1 MAASK
6 IPVWIK
12 QCLDQY
18 GNCACGRAITKKIG
32 KENLLQILEN
42 EGYPCELEILSDQKD
57 KSAYPKDGTYILT
70 LKNRQSLMVDE
81 DEDEEQILRLLYYK
95 FLIISSVN
103 ASVEAL
109 PPRSK
114 VNTFLSSNVLFNAF
128 RIFVATLS

>member
-1 MAASK
+1 MVASK

-32 KENLLQILEN
+32 KDNLLQILEN

-70 LKNRQSLMVDE
+70 LKNRQSLLADE
-81 DEDEEQILRLLYYK
+81 DEDDE
-95 FLIISSVN
+95 
-103 ASVEAL
+103 
-109 PPRSK
+109 
-114 VNTFLSSNVLFNAF
+114 
-128 RIFVATLS
+128 

>member
-32 KENLLQILEN
+32 KDNLLQILEN

-70 LKNRQSLMVDE
+70 LKC
-81 DEDEEQILRLLYYK
+81 IL
-95 FLIISSVN
+95 
-103 ASVEAL
+103 
-109 PPRSK
+109 
-114 VNTFLSSNVLFNAF
+114 
-128 RIFVATLS
+128 ATLTTNSGVSFLNRHIK

>member
-42 EGYPCELEILSDQKD
+42 EGDPCELQILSDQKD

-81 DEDEEQILRLLYYK
+81 DEDEEKILRLLYYK

-114 VNTFLSSNVLFNAF
+114 VHTFLSSNVLFNAF

>member
-57 KSAYPKDGTYILT
+57 KSAYPKAPP
-70 LKNRQSLMVDE
+70 LKAPE
-81 DEDEEQILRLLYYK
+81 
-95 FLIISSVN
+95 
-103 ASVEAL
+103 ASDPIAQAHKL
-109 PPRSK
+109 PCP
-114 VNTFLSSNVLFNAF
+114 A
-128 RIFVATLS
+128 

>member
-42 EGYPCELEILSDQKD
+42 DQKD

-81 DEDEEQILRLLYYK
+81 DEDEE
-95 FLIISSVN
+95 
-103 ASVEAL
+103 
-109 PPRSK
+109 
-114 VNTFLSSNVLFNAF
+114 
-128 RIFVATLS
+128 

>member
-32 KENLLQILEN
+32 KEN

-81 DEDEEQILRLLYYK
+81 DEDEE
-95 FLIISSVN
+95 
-103 ASVEAL
+103 
-109 PPRSK
+109 
-114 VNTFLSSNVLFNAF
+114 
-128 RIFVATLS
+128 